1 MSGEFMGLFN
11 LFCIKP
17 SQRDFEN
24 AQKRLGQMP
33 VEIGVSKLK
42 YGFLFILSIVLLALS
57 LKNGP
62 DDTSLNSGSALWFLL
77 AAGFFTYM
85 LSPLGPNLKLNE
97 TGFEAR
103 NIFKTIKKDWSQIDD
118 LRAMNMHGTK
128 FISWKDARDPMIDK
142 PEGFFSKII
151 GYSGVF
157 NNDYEISNRE
167 LLALMMLIK
176 NRQYGC
182 SMRQEQNYQSTYSQ
196 YNNGIINSF
205 GRRT

>member
-1 MSGEFMGLFN
+1 MGLFN
-11 LFCIKP
+11 LFSIKS
-17 SQRDFEN
+17 SQKDIEN
-24 AQKRLGQMP
+24 AQNRLSQMP
-33 VEIGVSKLK
+33 IEIGVSKIK
-42 YGFLFILSIVLLALS
+42 YGFLFFLSIVLLAIA

-62 DDTSLNSGSALWFLL
+62 NDISLNSGSAIWFLL
-77 AAGFFTYM
+77 ASGFFAYM
-85 LSPLGPNLKLNE
+85 LSPFGPTLKLNE

-128 FISWKDARDPMIDK
+128 FISWKDARDPIVDK

-167 LLALMMLIK
+167 LLALMILIK
-176 NRQYGC
+176 NRQYGGN
-182 SMRQEQNYQSTYSQ
+182 MRQTQNYQSNYSQ

-205 GRRT
+205 GRRV

>member
-1 MSGEFMGLFN
+1 MGLFN
-11 LFCIKP
+11 LFGIKP
-17 SQRDFEN
+17 SQKDIEN
-24 AQKRLGQMP
+24 AQNRLAQMP
-33 VEIGVSKLK
+33 IEIGVSKIK
-42 YGFLFILSIVLLALS
+42 YGILFLLSIVLLAIS

-62 DDTSLNSGSALWFLL
+62 NDNNLNSGSAIWFLL
-77 AAGFFTYM
+77 VAGFFAYM
-85 LSPLGPNLKLNE
+85 LSPFGPTLKLNE

-128 FISWKDARDPMIDK
+128 FISWKDARDPIVDR
-142 PEGFFSKII
+142 PEGFLSKII

-176 NRQYGC
+176 NRQFGGG
-182 SMRQEQNYQSTYSQ
+182 MRQTQNYHSAYSQ

-205 GRRT
+205 GRRAG

>member
-1 MSGEFMGLFN
+1 MGLFT
-11 LFCIKP
+11 LFSIKP
-17 SQRDFEN
+17 SQKDIEN
-24 AQKRLGQMP
+24 AQNRLAQMP
-33 VEIGVSKLK
+33 IEIGVSKIK
-42 YGFLFILSIVLLALS
+42 YGFLFFLSIVLLAIA

-62 DDTSLNSGSALWFLL
+62 NDTSLNSGSAIWFLL
-77 AAGFFTYM
+77 VAGFFAYM
-85 LSPLGPNLKLNE
+85 LSPFGPTLKLNE

-128 FISWKDARDPMIDK
+128 FISWKDARDPIVDR

-167 LLALMMLIK
+167 LIALMILIK
-176 NRQYGC
+176 NRQYGGG
-182 SMRQEQNYQSTYSQ
+182 MRQTQNYQSAYSQ

-205 GRRT
+205 GRRAG